1 MGLSWGMHDLSPSWW
16 DMGSSSP
23 TRDWTPA
30 PYTGSVSPSHW
41 TAREV
46 LAQFCFPTPCLWQR
60 GVWDFL
66 EEGSL
71 RVSGQSAFQVS
82 QVQIKDSSS
91 VSELA
96 DRKYCITGIGWST
109 WLRCHP
115 SSASECPLGGVI
127 YSFLLSFFP
136 LKWGLVILNLKHI
149 KCPVFAALPD
159 LWGELELDCIPL
171 KRPRGF
177 PHGSDGNDSGC
188 NAGYPGVIPGLERSP
203 GEGNGYALLS
213 SCLESCM
220 DREAWQAHGVSED
233 SGTTEQLTLSRDPEF
248 FKVILLIS
256 SRQSS

>member
-1 MGLSWGMHDLSPSWW
+1 MGLSWGMHDLWPSWW

-23 TRDWTPA
+23 TRDWTPV

-46 LAQFCFPTPCLWQR
+46 LAQFCFLTPCLWQC

-71 RVSGQSAFQVS
+71 QVSDQSAFQVS

-96 DRKYCITGIGWST
+96 DRKCCITGIGWST

-115 SSASECPLGGVI
+115 SSASECPLGGGV
-127 YSFLLSFFP
+127 YNFLLSFFP

-188 NAGYPGVIPGLERSP
+188 NAGYPGVILGWKDPLEK
-203 GEGNGYALLS
+203 GMAMH
-213 SCLESCM
+213 SCLL
-220 DREAWQAHGVSED
+220 AWRTVW
-233 SGTTEQLTLSRDPEF
+233 TEKLGRPMGSQRTRARLSN
-248 FKVILLIS
+248 
-256 SRQSS
+256 